1 MVTAK
6 KDELFERWWASL
18 TPPEHKL
25 IGRSNAEYVWKSA
38 VESYSKRNASLCE
51 QMGMQG
57 YGTLAI
63 AAAIREGYTAV

>member
-1 MVTAK
+1 MGTAK
-6 KDELFERWWASL
+6 KNELFERWWASL

-25 IGRSNAEYVWKSA
+25 IGRSNAEYIWKSA
-38 VESYSKRNASLCE
+38 AEAHCKQNASLCE
-51 QMGMQG
+51 QMGMEG